1 MSRIIPALVVVPI
14 VVAVAPAQ
22 PPDDPLD
29 RVTFRLTT
37 TPAAAPAPVLKY
49 QFRTPA
55 NERHPGNAAVDY
67 CRAALLLPEWP
78 REPEKGEKLRADQDR
93 WLEAK
98 LDAFPTDEVT
108 AFLKPFDAGFA
119 ALDAAARREGL
130 DWRQGVPLE
139 PGGFDGYLRE
149 IQKFREL
156 GYLNRFRVRRDLAR
170 NDFDR
175 AAVAVRSGF
184 RLGQAVAEGPT
195 LLQLLGGIAVCH
207 SGWGD
212 AVAFVGRPGSPNLYW
227 ALASLPRP
235 LVGPRPALEGE
246 EEFNVRGFRA
256 QGPFTKADA
265 DAYHA
270 FMHDVRRAF
279 TLPYQ
284 KAIAELDDIAA
295 RERNRSKARGEP
307 PEKGYAA
314 VVPFMRKCYHAHA
327 RLDRWM
333 AALMAVEAV
342 RLHTAGAKGAPPAA
356 LADIIAV
363 AVPPDPFTGRPF
375 EYAARA
381 DGFTLAAPPP
391 AGEDWNSIN
400 DVRFVITFR
409 R

>member
-1 MSRIIPALVVVPI
+1 MPRPHAALLALPLA
-14 VVAVAPAQ
+14 VALAPAQ
-22 PPDDPLD
+22 PKDDPLE
-29 RVTFRLTT
+29 RFTYRLTT
-37 TPAAAPAPVLKY
+37 TPAAAPTPALKF
-49 QFRTPA
+49 QFRTSA
-55 NERHPGNAAVDY
+55 AERLSGNAALDY
-67 CRAALLLPEWP
+67 YRAALLMPEWP

-98 LDAFPTDEVT
+98 LDAFPDAEVT

-119 ALDAAARREGL
+119 ALDAAARREVV
-130 DWRQGVPLE
+130 DWRQGVKLE
-139 PGGFDGYLRE
+139 HDGMDGYLRE
-149 IQKFREL
+149 IQKFREVS
-156 GYLNRFRVRRDLAR
+156 YLNRFRVRRDLAR

-195 LLQLLGGIAVCH
+195 LLQMLVGVAVCH

-235 LVGPRPALEGE
+235 LVDPRPALEGE
-246 EEFNVRGFRA
+246 EEFNVRGYRA
-256 QGPFTKADA
+256 QGPFTKADEHA
-265 DAYHA
+265 FRA

-279 TLPYQ
+279 PLPYQ

-295 RERNRSKARGEP
+295 RERERSKARGEP
-307 PEKGYAA
+307 AEKGYAA
-314 VVPFMRKCYHAHA
+314 VVPFMRKCYHVHA
-327 RLDRWM
+327 QLDRRM
-333 AALMAVEAV
+333 AGLMAVEAV

-375 EYAARA
+375 VYAARA